1 MSHQTS
7 IPAFGLFGEQGPFP
21 DVIHY
26 EDFSVRAPVHNWKII
41 PHRHSQMSQ
50 LFLVESGWID
60 AVTDSQRH
68 RVAPGDFLYIPDNC
82 VHEFV
87 FEPGSR
93 GGIFSFPNSIVRPFS
108 SNGSQI
114 LTALSTPFGGA
125 ADQRLAD
132 LTQLLRDT
140 AQEASPFR
148 AQQVLGLAHS
158 VLARLAE
165 AHLPEQDDDDTRRPS
180 RLFALDELISRNR
193 AQGWT
198 AAQYAQALS
207 ISTGHLSRLC
217 RRATGMG
224 AAAYIE
230 QRRME
235 EACRLLAFT
244 QLPVSQ
250 VGYRLGYIDPSY
262 FSKRFRAVR
271 GQTPKDYRSRFTS

>member
-1 MSHQTS
+1 MSVETS

-21 DVIHY
+21 DIIHY

-50 LFLVESGWID
+50 LFLVASGWID
-60 AVTDSQRH
+60 ATTDGARH
-68 RVAPGDFLYIPDNC
+68 RVEPGAFLYVPENC

-87 FEPGSR
+87 FEPESR
-93 GGIFSFPNSIVRPFS
+93 GGIFSFPISLVRSFS
-108 SNGSQI
+108 PTGSQI
-114 LTALSTPFGGA
+114 LTALSSPFGGTM
-125 ADQRLAD
+125 DQRLTQ
-132 LTQLLRDT
+132 LTQILREA

-165 AHLPEQDDDDTRRPS
+165 AHLPEQDDGDTHRPS
-180 RLFALDELISRNR
+180 RLFALDDLISKHR

-198 AAQYAQALS
+198 ASHYARALS

-217 RRATGMG
+217 RRATGVG

-230 QRRME
+230 QRVME

-244 QLPVSQ
+244 RLPVSQ
-250 VGYRLGYIDPSY
+250 IGYRLGYIDPSY

-271 GQTPKDYRSRFTS
+271 GQTPKDYRSRFTR